1 MSDQQA
7 LTAIGVVLVV
17 VAILV
22 AVVSVGVAVSSQRVA
37 FHWKALTG
45 EWSALAQ
52 LRGGNI
58 TTLMNRIIELE
69 ATEARVE
76 RLELDRGHWRE
87 SSYEHLR
94 ARQTLEA
101 EMQWMANES
110 HLAAERGEPW
120 TFTATWP
127 TPEELHRREM
137 TKVLHEQDQHGEH
150 RKTAAA
156 SGADA

>member
-1 MSDQQA
+1 MYAHRADEVKQKYEQ
-7 LTAIGVVLVV
+7 
-17 VAILV
+17 
-22 AVVSVGVAVSSQRVA
+22 
-37 FHWKALTG
+37 
-45 EWSALAQ
+45 
-52 LRGGNI
+52 
-58 TTLMNRIIELE
+58 ELE
-69 ATEARVE
+69 RVLAAFEAHQRALRRV
-76 RLELDRGHWRE
+76 ELDRGHWRE

>member
-1 MSDQQA
+1 MTPEQIHVA
-7 LTAIGVVLVV
+7 AELTAWLMLSIATVIAAVL
-17 VAILV
+17 AY
-22 AVVSVGVAVSSQRVA
+22 GFRRVA
-37 FHWKALTG
+37 TMYAHRADEVKRKY
-45 EWSALAQ
+45 EQ
-52 LRGGNI
+52 
-58 TTLMNRIIELE
+58 ELE
-69 ATEARVE
+69 RVLAAFEAHQRALRRV
-76 RLELDRGHWRE
+76 ELDRGHWRE

-137 TKVLHEQDQHGEH
+137 TKVLHEQNQHGEH